1 MIIEDCMKKRNIKD
15 YAVRLLMG
23 ILVLYMLFIGAKFLT
38 RQILIEKLGMDN
50 AFTRLFFPIENG
62 KEPNEDS
69 QKQEESYEKVNIDW
83 LSLYPYQ
90 NGGPILEEEEGAT
103 LRLRARRL
111 TRAKPSSRD
120 WRQII
125 SR

>member
-1 MIIEDCMKKRNIKD
+1 MKKRNIKD
-15 YAVRLLMG
+15 YAVRLLLG

-69 QKQEESYEKVNIDW
+69 QKQE
-83 LSLYPYQ
+83 
-90 NGGPILEEEEGAT
+90 
-103 LRLRARRL
+103 
-111 TRAKPSSRD
+111 
-120 WRQII
+120 
-125 SR
+125 